1 MPSPY
6 PDLCSLRNAMR
17 RIEGF
22 SLTRGAASG
31 SDAGAQSFQDN
42 DAAQRV
48 PLGSDPL
55 DGILGGGLR
64 PGSLHEVVAETARD
78 EAAASGFAV
87 ALAGLVARGRTLVWI
102 LDDRTAWEVGLPYR
116 PGLAAHGIEA
126 DKLILVKTKD
136 TATTLWATEE
146 ALRAG
151 APVVLTEL
159 WRARSYDLAVSRRL
173 LLAARRRGRHESGGA
188 CRAAPARSVERRGDA
203 LCGRGRPE
211 RPPLLSRCR
220 DTPIPGAA
228 GFAVRLV
235 KWRGDPDSRFG
246 FDRDQVHHLAWD
258 RSGRRFG
265 RPSDLSRLSGRP
277 RTEAVPRGDAA

>member
-22 SLTRGAASG
+22 SLTRGTASG
-31 SDAGAQSFQDN
+31 GDAEVQSLQGGHTT
-42 DAAQRV
+42 QRV
-48 PLGSDPL
+48 PLGAAPL

-102 LDDRTAWEVGLPYR
+102 LDDRTAWEIGLPYR

-173 LLAARRRGRHESGGA
+173 LLAARRRGATNLVVHVGLRQHEVSSGA
-188 CRAAPARSVERRGDA
+188 ETRFAVAAAPSERLPSAGA
-203 LCGRGRPE
+203 A
-211 RPPLLSRCR
+211 
-220 DTPIPGAA
+220 TPIPGPA

-246 FDRDQVHHLAWD
+246 FDRDQIHHLSWD
-258 RSGRRFG
+258 RSGRRFS
-265 RPSDLSRLSGRP
+265 RPNDLSRLSGRH
-277 RTEAVPRGDAA
+277 RTEASPRGDAA